1 MKIFWAVALGAALGG
16 VSRYYFSLS
25 VQPRLGSFP
34 WSTMII
40 NVSGSLL
47 LGFITRYA
55 LATPSLSV
63 EMRVLL
69 TTGFCG
75 GFTTFSTYSYE
86 TVTLLE
92 NGEYQRAGA
101 YAFGSMLL
109 ALVATIAGFMLAH
122 GLITWRERV

>member
-16 VSRYYFSLS
+16 VSRYALTMSL
-25 VQPRLGSFP
+25 QPRLGSFP
-34 WSTMII
+34 WPTMII

-47 LGFITRYA
+47 LGFILSYA
-55 LATPSLSV
+55 FATTGMSV
-63 EMRVLL
+63 EVRALL

-86 TVTLLE
+86 TARLLE
-92 NGEYQRAGA
+92 DGEYQRAGA

-109 ALVATIAGFMLAH
+109 SLAATFAGFMLAR
-122 GLITWRERV
+122 GVIALRERL

>member
-1 MKIFWAVALGAALGG
+1 MKIFLAVALGAALGG
-16 VSRYYFSLS
+16 VSRHYFSVS

-47 LGFITRYA
+47 LGFVMRYA

-63 EMRVLL
+63 AMRVLL

-75 GFTTFSTYSYE
+75 GFTTFSTYSFE

-109 ALVATIAGFMLAH
+109 ALVATIAGFMLAR
-122 GLITWRERV
+122 GLITLRERI

>member
-1 MKIFWAVALGAALGG
+1 
-16 VSRYYFSLS
+16 
-25 VQPRLGSFP
+25 
-34 WSTMII
+34 MII